1 MMVRF
6 DLTEC
11 KATSST
17 FWNTIHTFSKSVLCL
32 ATLWALL
39 TLKIYR
45 PCCSSICQNRLNF
58 PLSRFGRFPKPAHWC
73 LRWNH
78 LPKKVVKK
86 CIWPFFSGV
95 PASSTYS
102 CGHEVCTGCWAVVDW
117 PRAEHKAS
125 KLENDVVHASGGRSS
140 STTGP
145 RNNAWSGT
153 TLKRK
158 AQRQTWGL
166 KMNGHYAWKNWD
178 ATWSKYFER
187 LF

>member
-1 MMVRF
+1 MY
-6 DLTEC
+6 
-11 KATSST
+11 
-17 FWNTIHTFSKSVLCL
+17 L
-32 ATLWALL
+32 A
-39 TLKIYR
+39 
-45 PCCSSICQNRLNF
+45 
-58 PLSRFGRFPKPAHWC
+58 
-73 LRWNH
+73 
-78 LPKKVVKK
+78 
-86 CIWPFFSGV
+86 FFSGV

-166 KMNGHYAWKNWD
+166 KMNGHYAWKNSTANTEMLLEANILRD
-178 ATWSKYFER
+178 FSKLSNYIQSWKKISNLKSLSIIWKIKGNFEHFEG
-187 LF
+187 LLYWIICF